1 MNADR
6 RSRHHSRSARDE
18 REDMD
23 FERRSSGWVGVKD
36 RLKTRSLYRDKEN
49 GILLGICAGIALYFG
64 VERFVVRLIVI
75 AGLFFGLAGVIIP
88 AYIVLYFILEDVSKA
103 EGSDEQRAKQQRRF
117 EEESE
122 AREEKLRR
130 SSVKREIGGQPPR
143 VALRSVR
150 ATIRS
155 LEIRMRRIEKFVTS
169 SNYELNKELHN
180 L

>member
-1 MNADR
+1 
-6 RSRHHSRSARDE
+6 
-18 REDMD
+18 MD

-103 EGSDEQRAKQQRRF
+103 EGTDEQRAKRQRRF

-122 AREEKLRR
+122 AREEELRR